1 MGCCGLLSDVGVG
14 CCGLL
19 SDVGVG
25 CCGGDINVEHRI
37 SELICRRQKHEME
50 NCIYPKKTV
59 NMSRTPQS
67 AVFTFLPFVQENI
80 NVE

>member
-1 MGCCGLLSDVGVG
+1 MRDVGG
-14 CCGLL
+14 
-19 SDVGVG
+19 
-25 CCGGDINVEHRI
+25 INVEHRI

-50 NCIYPKKTV
+50 NCIYQKKTV